1 MIKSSLPRFAPALL
15 ALALTVLP
23 AALHAEEAAD
33 KKLTKNQQ
41 KYDAD
46 QDGKLSE
53 EEKAAAKEA
62 AKTKAKETREANLDK
77 YDANKDGKL
86 DADERAKKKSD
97 EQAENDTRKAE
108 REAAKAEK
116 KAAKETEKAK

>member
-1 MIKSSLPRFAPALL
+1 MIKSSLPRFALALL

-23 AALHAEEAAD
+23 AALHAEEASG

-62 AKTKAKETREANLDK
+62 AKAKGKETREANLDK

-97 EQAENDTRKAE
+97 EQTEKESRKAE
-108 REAAKAEK
+108 RDAK
-116 KAAKETEKAK
+116 KAAKEAEQAK